1 MIGLGIATSGGLYG
15 AGNKPSGSI
24 ICGGIYRI
32 PEEMF
37 ELFKIGSATW
47 SWSVG

>member
-1 MIGLGIATSGGLYG
+1 MAGCRER
-15 AGNKPSGSI
+15 GNKPLGYI
-24 ICGGIYRI
+24 KCGGIYRL

-37 ELFKIGSATW
+37 ELFKMDSAPW